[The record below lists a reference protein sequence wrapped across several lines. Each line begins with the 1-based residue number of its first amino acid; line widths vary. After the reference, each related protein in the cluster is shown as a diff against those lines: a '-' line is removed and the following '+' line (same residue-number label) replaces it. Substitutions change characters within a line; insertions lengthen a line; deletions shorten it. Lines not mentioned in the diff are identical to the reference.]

1 MRGIIHSQMK
11 TDRAGE
17 HLQRLQ
23 EALASYRASKP
34 YTVTEYDDVKRG
46 LYVFRIMMNR
56 SPNII
61 PLTIGEFAYNLRSA
75 LDQLAWQLALL
86 SGRLPS
92 RDTQFPIHRD
102 RDAKSEDRFRRLTW
116 DMPCEAVKVIQTLQP
131 YQRGAAFGTHPL
143 WQLNQL
149 CNLDKHC
156 TMAINSDSLSIQTT
170 GPPVDLFR
178 RDLDDGSQVGV
189 ELAVPL
195 AAKGKVGV
203 EPELTETIF
212 GRPIDEPGDP
222 FELTE
227 ENIAEM
233 HRFVRDELIPAF
245 YPFFP
250 FVPGA

>member
-1 MRGIIHSQMK
+1 MRGIVHSQMK
-11 TDRAGE
+11 ADRAAE
-17 HLQRLQ
+17 HLKRLQ
-23 EALASYRASKP
+23 AVLANYRASSP
-34 YTVTEYDDVKRG
+34 YTVTTYDDTERG
-46 LYVFRIMMNR
+46 LYVVRMTMHR
-56 SPNII
+56 SPPEI

-92 RDTQFPIHRD
+92 KDTQFPIHED
-102 RDAKSEDRFRRLTW
+102 RAFNSEDRFRRLTR
-116 DMPCEAVKVIQTLQP
+116 DIPPEAVKVIQTLQP
-131 YQRGAAFGTHPL
+131 YERGTAFKTHPL

-156 TMAINSDSLSIQTT
+156 TMAIHSDNLQIRTSAAPSDLSQ
-170 GPPVDLFR
+170 R
-178 RDLDDGSQVGV
+178 NLDDGSQVGI

-195 AAKGKVGV
+195 ALKSEVTF

-222 FELTE
+222 FEMTE
-227 ENIAEM
+227 KEITEIN
-233 HRFVRDELIPAF
+233 RFVRDEIIPRF

-250 FVPGA
+250 VTT